1 MDWLVDPRGI
11 FLEDEVTE
19 RHLFLRVYLHIVFI
33 NIAMKRSLDEAFLR
47 VKVDDDLGGI
57 VKSHEESILAR
68 R

>member
-1 MDWLVDPRGI
+1 MDWLVDPRGV
-11 FLEDEVTE
+11 FFEDEITE
-19 RHLFLRVYLHIVFI
+19 RHGFPPVCLHIVFI
-33 NIAMKRSLDEAFLR
+33 NIAMKRSLDEAFLM